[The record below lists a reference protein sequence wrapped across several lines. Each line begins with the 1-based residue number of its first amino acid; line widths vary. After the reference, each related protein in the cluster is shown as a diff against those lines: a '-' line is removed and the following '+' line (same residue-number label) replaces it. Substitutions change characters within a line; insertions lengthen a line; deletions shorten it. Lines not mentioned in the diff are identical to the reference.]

1 MALSIRLKIKR
12 TDDKLYHYHY
22 RLSLSLSDRRSV
34 VNIIFGPIHSRR
46 FGKSLGVDLS
56 PSKKQCNFDCL
67 YCELDPA
74 KTMENYDDVVSVE
87 EIVSALK
94 AALKEHGDI
103 DFITIT
109 ANGEPTLYPYLSELI
124 DEINK
129 IKGST
134 RTLILSNAATI
145 DDPKVQNALLKLDEV
160 KLSLD
165 CATQK
170 CLKKLDRS
178 HSGIDVENIKKG
190 MLEFKRKYHGPLVI
204 EILIVKTLNDSEEE
218 IAKLNE
224 FLMELR
230 PTRIDIGTIDRPPA
244 FDVKPVT
251 YEELLHIS
259 HLFDSSLPV
268 YIASRKKA
276 DISSSSYS
284 YEEILETLSKRPLTE
299 EDIEVLFDEESR
311 KRAENLLHK
320 RKIKL
325 VETNGVKFYKK
336 V

>member
-1 MALSIRLKIKR
+1 M
-12 TDDKLYHYHY
+12 
-22 RLSLSLSDRRSV
+22 
-34 VNIIFGPIHSRR
+34 NIIFGPIHSRR

-56 PSKKQCNFDCL
+56 PSRKQCNFDCL

-74 KTMENYDDVVSVE
+74 KTMGGQEEVLPVE
-87 EIVSALK
+87 TIVSAVEKGL
-94 AALKEHGDI
+94 ATHQDI
-103 DFITIT
+103 DFLTIT
-109 ANGEPTLYPYLSELI
+109 ANGEPTLYPYLSNLI

-129 IKGST
+129 IKGRT
-134 RTLILSNAATI
+134 KTLILSNAATI
-145 DDPKVQNALLKLDEV
+145 DDPKVQDALLKLDEV

-190 MLEFKRKYHGPLVI
+190 MLEFKQKYHGPLII
-204 EILIVKTLNDSEEE
+204 EILFVKTLNDSEEE

-224 FLMELR
+224 FLLKIR

-244 FDVKPVT
+244 FDVKPLS
-251 YEELLHIS
+251 YEELLHVS

-268 YIASRKKA
+268 YIASRKKE
-276 DISSSSYS
+276 DISSSAYG
-284 YEEILETLSKRPLTE
+284 YEEILETLAKRPLTQ
-299 EDIEVLFDEESR
+299 EDIEVLFDKESQ
-311 KRAENLLHK
+311 KRVENLLHK
-320 RKIKL
+320 RKIRL

>member
-1 MALSIRLKIKR
+1 M
-12 TDDKLYHYHY
+12 
-22 RLSLSLSDRRSV
+22 
-34 VNIIFGPIHSRR
+34 NIIFGPIHSRR

-56 PSKKQCNFDCL
+56 PGKKQCNFDCL

-74 KTMENYDDVVSVE
+74 KTMDSYDDVVTVQ
-87 EIVSALK
+87 EITT
-94 AALKEHGDI
+94 ALKEALADHKDI
-103 DFITIT
+103 DFITLT

-124 DEINK
+124 DEINTFK
-129 IKGST
+129 GEIK
-134 RTLILSNAATI
+134 TLILTNAATI
-145 DDPKVQNALLKLDEV
+145 DDPKVQAALLKLDEV

-178 HSGIDVENIKKG
+178 HSGIEVENIKAG
-190 MLEFKRKYHGPLVI
+190 MLDFKSKYSGPLVI

-218 IAKLNE
+218 IAQLNSFLLKLK
-224 FLMELR
+224 

-244 FDVKPVT
+244 FDVKPVS

-259 HLFDSSLPV
+259 HLFDSTLPV

-284 YEEILETLSKRPLTE
+284 YEEILETLSKRPLTQ
-299 EDIEVLFDEESR
+299 EDIEALFDEGSQ

-320 RKIKL
+320 QKIKL
-325 VETNGVKFYKK
+325 LETNGVKFYKK
-336 V
+336 A